1 MLGRVTISFFCIVNF
16 FHFFKMDPDYTYQ
29 TVPCPATRYGE
40 SRFRDENGICVRE
53 SELLG
58 RYPDN
63 QDEKSAL
70 HQLHGHTTS
79 LLSQLDF
86 YVEDLGMITIA
97 IFYNLLLL
105 FKCCFLFVL
114 GKYLLVSSV
123 LFFLLFVL
131 CIPCCF
137 GERFG
142 HSRKKLLLLIFL
154 KQFLFRTLCLNGKKR
169 SCWYKELP

>member
-79 LLSQLDF
+79 LLSQLDL

-137 GERFG
+137 GERSG
-142 HSRKKLLLLIFL
+142 HSRKKLLLLI
-154 KQFLFRTLCLNGKKR
+154 
-169 SCWYKELP
+169 S

>member
-1 MLGRVTISFFCIVNF
+1 
-16 FHFFKMDPDYTYQ
+16 MDPDYTYQ

-97 IFYNLLLL
+97 IFTIC
-105 FKCCFLFVL
+105 FCFLNVAFVCSRQIPT
-114 GKYLLVSSV
+114 GLVRPV
-123 LFFLLFVL
+123 LPIVRVMCTMLF
-131 CIPCCF
+131 
-137 GERFG
+137 
-142 HSRKKLLLLIFL
+142 
-154 KQFLFRTLCLNGKKR
+154 
-169 SCWYKELP
+169 W

>member
-1 MLGRVTISFFCIVNF
+1 MLGRVTISLFLHSQFFPL
-16 FHFFKMDPDYTYQ
+16 FKMDPDYTYQ

-105 FKCCFLFVL
+105 FKCCFCLFQANTYWSRPSCSSYCSCYVYHAVL
-114 GKYLLVSSV
+114 VRGLATHAKNY
-123 LFFLLFVL
+123 
-131 CIPCCF
+131 
-137 GERFG
+137 
-142 HSRKKLLLLIFL
+142 
-154 KQFLFRTLCLNGKKR
+154 
-169 SCWYKELP
+169 YY